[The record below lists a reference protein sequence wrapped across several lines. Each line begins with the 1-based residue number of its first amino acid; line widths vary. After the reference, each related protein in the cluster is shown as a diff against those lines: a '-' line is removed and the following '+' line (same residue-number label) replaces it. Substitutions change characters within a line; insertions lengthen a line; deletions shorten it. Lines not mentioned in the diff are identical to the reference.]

1 MAIEDKGKDDYRIL
15 MLAPTRR
22 DREAM
27 QDLLQRA
34 NIGSDSCDNAG
45 SLSAEIERAVGAILL
60 TDAVFGD
67 PQLSE
72 LVAALSRQP
81 PWSDIPIIFL
91 YAAEQ
96 LPAATQL
103 IDLLHN
109 VTALERPCSS
119 RTLLSSLQA
128 ALRSRVR
135 QYQMRDQFEMLR
147 QSDAAHQQSEQRF
160 RTMADAIPQLA
171 WSAHADG
178 YIHWYNRRWYE
189 YTGTTPQEMEGWGW
203 QSVHDPNQLPAVLRR
218 WQTSIATGTSF
229 EMEFPLRAADGK
241 FRVFLTRV
249 VPLKN
254 SQGQVTQWFGTN
266 TDIDESKQIENKLRA
281 TEAALRESDRR
292 KDVFLATLAHE
303 LRNPLAPI
311 RSVAQ
316 LLSSP
321 KLAPKQLQFAQ
332 NVIQRQV
339 KHMAWLLDDLLDIA
353 RITQGKLVLK
363 KQRVTLTSIVDAAV
377 ETARPLLD
385 SKSHNLVV
393 TLPAQEVLLDADPL
407 RLSQVLSNLLTN
419 AAKYTDAGGHLELLG
434 AVQSGHLCLT
444 VKDDGVGIAPESL
457 EGIFTM
463 FSQVDGASVR
473 ADGGL
478 GVGLALVKGL
488 IELHGGVVEVRS
500 AGLGRGSEFTARL
513 PLPALESLTVGA
525 SGTSPSTREITGRRI
540 LVADDN
546 KDAADALAMI
556 LEIGGHEVR
565 VAHNGRV
572 ALSLAQTFRPDVAL
586 LDIGMPDISGYEVAR
601 ALRHE
606 QWGKE
611 IYLVALTGWG
621 QQGARQQSLDAGFDR
636 HMTKPID
643 PDALET
649 FLSDGLQTRQMATPP
664 PI

>member
-1 MAIEDKGKDDYRIL
+1 
-15 MLAPTRR
+15 
-22 DREAM
+22 
-27 QDLLQRA
+27 
-34 NIGSDSCDNAG
+34 
-45 SLSAEIERAVGAILL
+45 
-60 TDAVFGD
+60 
-67 PQLSE
+67 
-72 LVAALSRQP
+72 
-81 PWSDIPIIFL
+81 
-91 YAAEQ
+91 
-96 LPAATQL
+96 
-103 IDLLHN
+103 
-109 VTALERPCSS
+109 
-119 RTLLSSLQA
+119 
-128 ALRSRVR
+128 
-135 QYQMRDQFEMLR
+135 
-147 QSDAAHQQSEQRF
+147 
-160 RTMADAIPQLA
+160 
-171 WSAHADG
+171 
-178 YIHWYNRRWYE
+178 
-189 YTGTTPQEMEGWGW
+189 
-203 QSVHDPNQLPAVLRR
+203 
-218 WQTSIATGTSF
+218 
-229 EMEFPLRAADGK
+229 
-241 FRVFLTRV
+241 
-249 VPLKN
+249 
-254 SQGQVTQWFGTN
+254 
-266 TDIDESKQIENKLRA
+266 
-281 TEAALRESDRR
+281 
-292 KDVFLATLAHE
+292 
-303 LRNPLAPI
+303 
-311 RSVAQ
+311 
-316 LLSSP
+316 
-321 KLAPKQLQFAQ
+321 
-332 NVIQRQV
+332 
-339 KHMAWLLDDLLDIA
+339 
-353 RITQGKLVLK
+353 
-363 KQRVTLTSIVDAAV
+363 
-377 ETARPLLD
+377 
-385 SKSHNLVV
+385 
-393 TLPAQEVLLDADPL
+393 
-407 RLSQVLSNLLTN
+407 
-419 AAKYTDAGGHLELLG
+419 
-434 AVQSGHLCLT
+434 
-444 VKDDGVGIAPESL
+444 
-457 EGIFTM
+457 M